1 MKENIFHFKSFLID
15 LAALDLESKSNSYY
29 IYLNLSKIF
38 FWINCLFR
46 FEVYS
51 LDLADLNYDNNSLD
65 ICKHSELI
73 ILIWIFFRIID

>member
-38 FWINCLFR
+38 F
-46 FEVYS
+46 
-51 LDLADLNYDNNSLD
+51 
-65 ICKHSELI
+65 
-73 ILIWIFFRIID
+73 